1 MRRLAAHV
9 RPAVR
14 GAGIHDP
21 EHAIGG
27 GVGLL
32 FHHLLDQPPEWFDAV
47 LGLATT
53 EEFCPMDVPGGQV
66 SQRSPSLVV
75 VLYAHGALFA
85 RGLGRMAAISSL
97 DGGLLVGRDNVLL
110 CSKGLT
116 LPITFVE
123 VQHPPGFMRE
133 VGVAGEDPRAMVEGT
148 DGFFG
153 EPPPDGA
160 SRDLSH
166 EAPRNH
172 LPSHFRRA
180 PATRGDP
187 ATSRKLASQRLQLYP
202 HRRGERSA
210 AC

>member
-1 MRRLAAHV
+1 MGRKMDETQVGPLSLKALHRSLT
-9 RPAVR
+9 PMR
-14 GAGIHDP
+14 GAVIHDP

-32 FHHLLDQPPEWFDAV
+32 FHHLLDQPPELFDAV
-47 LGLATT
+47 LGLAMT

-116 LPITFVE
+116 LPPTLVE

-133 VGVAGEDPRAMVEGT
+133 VGVAGEDPRAVVEGA
-148 DGFFG
+148 DGVLG
-153 EPPPDGA
+153 EPPPDGGA
-160 SRDLSH
+160 
-166 EAPRNH
+166 
-172 LPSHFRRA
+172 
-180 PATRGDP
+180 
-187 ATSRKLASQRLQLYP
+187 
-202 HRRGERSA
+202 
-210 AC
+210 